1 MQLICCG
8 ARICAACG
16 ISKLQQLSQ
25 CPFCEESGIPEARD
39 DKGFRRELEGLSINC
54 PRCNDQSFRLFK
66 DLPTHL
72 NDNHCDLECESCDE
86 KFIFPQQITKHQQE
100 TCRKRIVCCPL
111 DFVGCS
117 KEVRYDEMVQHYLN
131 NQHQRCLMLFIKRV
145 FPKSF
150 QGQAMS
156 ILPPFFD
163 EHNGQ
168 VVQSEPIQTSQS
180 GYKLAISCGIFVD
193 EQNKKRY
200 VSISFIILPGEFDPI
215 LSWPFRFPV
224 TIKYVNSFSIEDL
237 RSSFDNK
244 YNKENNESNDCH
256 PLHNDVIL
264 DVYNCDL
271 TMIVKHDCLR
281 GKSMI
286 DNGLCSLWSGVR
298 VTYGINQR
306 RGAFQI
312 KILHHLHS
320 SDLLHNGIPYGIRVD
335 WLTNESD
342 ESLSYGYEETGYLVD
357 DIITCYA
364 NFESEC
370 GNILLSFA
378 KNDLNIELE
387 YRINYEDIHSGR
399 LFSHIFIK
407 NLSFQINFGQLNTKY
422 FLQSNFR
429 LINDYDEDERTRG
442 RLDPSSKQECENNN
456 CDCYY
461 KIIDRATKCLKIMF
475 DLASSQK

>member
-72 NDNHCDLECESCDE
+72 NDNHCDLD
-86 KFIFPQQITKHQQE
+86 
-100 TCRKRIVCCPL
+100 
-111 DFVGCS
+111 
-117 KEVRYDEMVQHYLN
+117 
-131 NQHQRCLMLFIKRV
+131 
-145 FPKSF
+145 
-150 QGQAMS
+150 
-156 ILPPFFD
+156 
-163 EHNGQ
+163 NGQ
-168 VVQSEPIQTSQS
+168 TVQSEPIQTSQS

-224 TIKYVNSFSIEDL
+224 TIKYVNYFSIEDL

-286 DNGLCSLWSGVR
+286 DNGLCSLWSGIR
-298 VTYGINQR
+298 ATYGINQR

-320 SDLLHNGIPYGIRVD
+320 SDLLHNGITYGIRVD
-335 WLTNESD
+335 WLTNK
-342 ESLSYGYEETGYLVD
+342 
-357 DIITCYA
+357 
-364 NFESEC
+364 NK
-370 GNILLSFA
+370 LSF
-378 KNDLNIELE
+378 
-387 YRINYEDIHSGR
+387 DIT
-399 LFSHIFIK
+399 F
-407 NLSFQINFGQLNTKY
+407 LST
-422 FLQSNFR
+422 
-429 LINDYDEDERTRG
+429 
-442 RLDPSSKQECENNN
+442 
-456 CDCYY
+456 
-461 KIIDRATKCLKIMF
+461 
-475 DLASSQK
+475 